1 MKKRLMVA
9 SLLVGLLAAGLAG
22 GAVLARDG
30 SGSPVVLS
38 IDSDGDSPK
47 GDFAARVA
55 SILGLE
61 AEQVE
66 SAMEQAAQELRAER
80 LDAKLDSLVE
90 KGLLTQDTV
99 DAYKAWLSDKPD
111 VDLTSLKRHKAWSG
125 GFPGRGFHTFGELWA
140 ADWLAKLVEGGKLTQ
155 EEADAYQSWLDA
167 RPEVDFPAFKGYG
180 ERSEGFHGKDH
191 DKSGYKR

>member
-30 SGSPVVLS
+30 GGSPVVLS
-38 IDSDGDSPK
+38 INPDGDSPK

-61 AEQVE
+61 TEQVE
-66 SAMEQAAQELRAER
+66 SAMEQAAQELKAEQ

-90 KGLLTQDTV
+90 KGLLTQDTA
-99 DAYKAWLSDKPD
+99 DAYKAWLSDKPN
-111 VDLTSLKRHKAWSG
+111 VDLPALKRHKAWSR
-125 GFPGRGFHTFGELWA
+125 GFPGKGFHAFGELWA
-140 ADWLAKLVEGGKLTQ
+140 VDWLAKLVESGKLTQ
-155 EEADAYQSWLDA
+155 EDADAYQAWLDA
-167 RPEVDFPAFKGYG
+167 RPEVDFLAFKGSG
-180 ERSEGFHGKDH
+180 ERGEAMHGKDYH
-191 DKSGYKR
+191 GFGDKR